1 MRVVAVQIVQCAA
14 IFSQSQATVSSGSM
28 RKRDEI
34 VVSPPLAIHNGAT
47 STHDHDASGHSIAG
61 AKWKRM
67 VAVQIVQ

>member
-1 MRVVAVQIVQCAA
+1 MDNLQRAA
-14 IFSQSQATVSSGSM
+14 ERGQSQATASSGSM

-47 STHDHDASGHSIAG
+47 STHDHDVSGHNIAG

-67 VAVQIVQ
+67 VAVQIVK